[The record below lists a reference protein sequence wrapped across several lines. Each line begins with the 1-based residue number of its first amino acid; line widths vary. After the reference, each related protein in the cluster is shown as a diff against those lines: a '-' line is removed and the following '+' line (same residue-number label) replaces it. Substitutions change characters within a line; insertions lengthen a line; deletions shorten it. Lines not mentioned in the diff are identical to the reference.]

1 LIFTTTYGKV
11 YLGNRAD
18 GAIALRNLG
27 PLWPVEYL
35 KMTIK
40 PYRFEVSEA
49 RSVKHPTLPSIVK
62 HTFLVPARLFP
73 KDVPMGANLRDPVG
87 MNRQVYKDVKASLE
101 GKEALPGTFDLLN
114 LGITIIAEDI
124 EVLDKRIFNVLI
136 DDDYG
141 IANGG
146 HTTQIIY
153 ECQEDDS
160 IAEGQ
165 HVEVKIIT
173 GLEGGEN
180 HSLRVDIARGQ
191 NTGISVQPRSIFE
204 LDGAFDSLKEIVKDQ
219 DWADDIGFKES
230 DKKEI
235 DVRELISV
243 LELMNVTDFPV
254 RDSKHPIAAYE
265 KWSTPLTKFGE
276 DYKEHQKTGNPRKFA
291 AFEPLL
297 IDTLVLYDHIRRE
310 FLKVYNE
317 TVKGRAGNLRIVEKA
332 PPSKGRYKFRY
343 AKLDDHDQRLT
354 KGAAY
359 PILGAFR
366 NFVSINSDTGTAEW
380 VGGFDN
386 VLSSWRNLAP
396 ELVSETRQAINDI
409 GNAPDSLGKN
419 RNHWANLFKTVR
431 LHVMQQQLDTMG

>member
-1 LIFTTTYGKV
+1 M
-11 YLGNRAD
+11 A
-18 GAIALRNLG
+18 
-27 PLWPVEYL
+27 
-35 KMTIK
+35 IK

-49 RSVKHPTLPSIVK
+49 RSVKHPSLPNIVK
-62 HTFLVPARLFP
+62 HTFLVPARYFP
-73 KDVPMGANLRDPVG
+73 KDVPFGANLRDPVG

-101 GKEALPGTFDLLN
+101 GKEALPGSFDLLN
-114 LGITIIAEDI
+114 LGITIIAED
-124 EVLDKRIFNVLI
+124 VKVVDKRSFDVFI

-153 ECQEDDS
+153 DCQEDDS

-173 GLEGGEN
+173 GLEGGDS

-204 LDGAFDSLKEIVKDQ
+204 LDGAFDSIKALVKDKN
-219 DWADDIGFKES
+219 WGSEIGFKES

-254 RDSKHPIAAYE
+254 KDSKHPISAYE
-265 KWSTPLTKFGE
+265 KWSSPLKKFGD
-276 DYKEHQKTGNPRKFA
+276 DYESNQNNLSARKYA

-297 IDTLVLYDHIRRE
+297 IDTLKLYDHIRRD
-310 FLKVYNE
+310 FLRVYNE
-317 TVKGRAGNLRIVEKA
+317 AGGGRAGNLRIVEKA
-332 PPSKGRYKFRY
+332 PPSKGRFKFRF
-343 AKLDDHDQRLT
+343 ANLDDHDQRLT
-354 KGAAY
+354 KGAAF

-366 NFVSINSDTGTAEW
+366 NFVVFDAETQTARW
-380 VGGFDN
+380 LGGFEN
-386 VLSSWRNLAP
+386 VLNSWRELAP
-396 ELVSETRQAINDI
+396 ELVSETKQSIKDI

-431 LHVMQQQLDTMG
+431 LHVMQQQLDIREEGASA

>member
-1 LIFTTTYGKV
+1 
-11 YLGNRAD
+11 
-18 GAIALRNLG
+18 
-27 PLWPVEYL
+27 
-35 KMTIK
+35 MTIR
-40 PYRFEVSEA
+40 PFRFEVSEA
-49 RSVKHPTLPSIVK
+49 RSVKHPVFPNIVK
-62 HTFLVPARLFP
+62 HTFLVPAHLFP
-73 KDVPMGANLRDPVG
+73 KDVPTGANLRDPVG

-124 EVLDKRIFNVLI
+124 RVIDKRIFDVMI

-146 HTTQIIY
+146 HTTRIIY

-191 NTGISVQPRSIFE
+191 NTGISVQPRSVFE
-204 LDGAFDSLKEIVKDQ
+204 LDGAFESIKEIVKNQ
-219 DWADDIGFKES
+219 DWANDIGFKES
-230 DKKEI
+230 DKKDI
-235 DVRELISV
+235 DIRELVSL
-243 LELMNVTDFPV
+243 LELLNVTDFPV
-254 RDSKHPIAAYE
+254 RESKHPIAAYE
-265 KWSTPLTKFGE
+265 KWSTPLKKFGDDFE
-276 DYKEHQKTGNPRKFA
+276 ENRPDPSKRKYA

-297 IDTLVLYDHIRRE
+297 LDALILFDHIRRD
-310 FLKVYNE
+310 FLRVYNE
-317 TVKGRAGNLRIVEKA
+317 TVGGKAGNLRIVEKA
-332 PPSKGRYKFRY
+332 PPSKGRYQFRY

-354 KGAAY
+354 KGAAF

-366 NFVSINSDTGTAEW
+366 NFVVVNSETGKAEW
-380 VGGFDN
+380 LGGFDN
-386 VLSSWRNLAP
+386 VLTSWRQLAP
-396 ELVSETRQAINDI
+396 ELVSETKQAIRDI

-431 LHVMQQQLDTMG
+431 LHVMQQQLDNIG

>member
-1 LIFTTTYGKV
+1 M
-11 YLGNRAD
+11 A
-18 GAIALRNLG
+18 
-27 PLWPVEYL
+27 
-35 KMTIK
+35 IK

-49 RSVKHPTLPSIVK
+49 RSVKHPTLPNIVK

-73 KDVPMGANLRDPVG
+73 KDVPTGANLRDPVG

-124 EVLDKRIFNVLI
+124 EVIDKRVFEVMI

-153 ECQEDDS
+153 DCQEDDS

-173 GLEGGEN
+173 GLEGGVN
-180 HSLRVDIARGQ
+180 HTLRVDIARGQ

-204 LDGAFDSLKEIVKDQ
+204 LDGAFESLKEIVKDQ

-235 DVRELISV
+235 DVRELVSM
-243 LELMNVTDFPV
+243 LELMNITDFPV

-265 KWSTPLTKFGE
+265 KWSTPLKKFGDDYE
-276 DYKEHQKTGNPRKFA
+276 DNRDYPLKRKYA

-297 IDTLVLYDHIRRE
+297 LDALVLYDHIRRD
-310 FLKVYNE
+310 FLRVYNE
-317 TVKGRAGNLRIVEKA
+317 TVGGRAGNLRIVEKA
-332 PPSKGRYKFRY
+332 PPSKGRYQFRY

-354 KGAAY
+354 KGAAF

-366 NFVSINSDTGTAEW
+366 NFVVVDPKTGTAKW
-380 VGGFDN
+380 LGGFDN
-386 VLSSWRNLAP
+386 VLASWRDLAP
-396 ELVSETRQAINDI
+396 ELVSETKQAIKDI

-431 LHVMQQQLDTMG
+431 LHVMQQQLDTMS

>member
-1 LIFTTTYGKV
+1 M
-11 YLGNRAD
+11 
-18 GAIALRNLG
+18 AIR
-27 PLWPVEYL
+27 
-35 KMTIK
+35 

-49 RSVKHPTLPSIVK
+49 RSVKHPTFPNVTK

-73 KDVPMGANLRDPVG
+73 KGVPSGANLREPVG

-101 GKEALPGTFDLLN
+101 GKEALPGSFDLLN

-124 EVLDKRIFNVLI
+124 EVIDKRVFNVSI

-141 IANGG
+141 IVNGG
-146 HTTQIIY
+146 HTTALIY

-173 GLEGGEN
+173 GLDGVDSHN
-180 HSLRVDIARGQ
+180 LRVDIARGQ

-204 LDGAFDSLKEIVKDQ
+204 LDGAFESIKKIIQKE
-219 DWADDIGFKES
+219 DWAEDVGFKES
-230 DKKEI
+230 DKKDI
-235 DVRELISV
+235 DIRELVSV
-243 LELMNVTDFPV
+243 LELMNVTDFPI
-254 RDSKHPIAAYE
+254 RDTKHPIAAYE
-265 KWSTPLTKFGE
+265 KWSAPLKKFGE
-276 DYKEHQKTGNPRKFA
+276 DFEKHRNKPHERTYA

-297 IDTLVLYDHIRRE
+297 LDTLKLYDHIRRD
-310 FLKVYNE
+310 FLRVYND
-317 TVKGRAGNLRIVEKA
+317 TIGGRAGNLRIVEKA
-332 PPSKGRYKFRY
+332 PPSRGRFQFRY

-366 NFVSINSDTGTAEW
+366 NFVVMNEQSGLAEW
-380 VGGFDN
+380 QGGFDN
-386 VLSSWRNLAP
+386 VLASWKALAP
-396 ELVSETRQAINDI
+396 ELVQETKQAIRDI

-419 RNHWANLFKTVR
+419 RNHWANLFKTVK
-431 LHVMQQQLDTMG
+431 LYVMQQQLDSYGSGGRHE

>member
-1 LIFTTTYGKV
+1 MAV
-11 YLGNRAD
+11 
-18 GAIALRNLG
+18 
-27 PLWPVEYL
+27 
-35 KMTIK
+35 K

-62 HTFLVPARLFP
+62 HTFLVPANLFP
-73 KDVPMGANLRDPVG
+73 RFVPMGANLRDPVG
-87 MNRQVYKDVKASLE
+87 MNRQVYKDVRASLE
-101 GKEALPGTFDLLN
+101 GKEAFPGTFDLLN

-124 EVLDKRIFNVLI
+124 AIIDKKTFDVFI
-136 DDDYG
+136 DDEYG

-153 ECQEDDS
+153 ECQDDDS

-165 HVEVKIIT
+165 HVEVKVIT

-180 HSLRVDIARGQ
+180 HTLRVDIARGQ

-204 LDGAFDSLKEIVKDQ
+204 LDGAFDSIKDLIKGEV
-219 DWADDIGFKES
+219 WANDVGFKES

-235 DVRELISV
+235 DIRELISV

-254 RDSKHPIAAYE
+254 RESRHPIAAYE
-265 KWSTPLTKFGE
+265 KWSMPLKKFGD
-276 DYKEHQKTGNPRKFA
+276 DYEENRDGPSRRKYA

-297 IDTLVLYDHIRRE
+297 LDTLVLYDHIRRE
-310 FLKVYNE
+310 FLRVYNE
-317 TVKGRAGNLRIVEKA
+317 TVGGRAGNLRIVEKA
-332 PPSKGRYKFRY
+332 PPSKGRYQFRY

-366 NFVSINSDTGTAEW
+366 NFVVVNPESDRAEW
-380 VGGFDN
+380 IGGFEN
-386 VLSSWRNLAP
+386 VLASWRTLAP
-396 ELVSETRQAINDI
+396 ELVSETKQAIRDI

-431 LHVMQQQLDTMG
+431 LHVMQQQLDTLG

>member
-1 LIFTTTYGKV
+1 M
-11 YLGNRAD
+11 A
-18 GAIALRNLG
+18 
-27 PLWPVEYL
+27 
-35 KMTIK
+35 IK

-49 RSVKHPTLPSIVK
+49 RSVKHPTLPNIVK
-62 HTFLVPARLFP
+62 HTFLVPAHLFP
-73 KDVPMGANLRDPVG
+73 KDIPSGANLRDPVG

-114 LGITIIAEDI
+114 LGITIIAEGVDVI
-124 EVLDKRIFNVLI
+124 DKRSFDVLI

-153 ECQEDDS
+153 DCQDDDS

-173 GLEGGEN
+173 GLEGGDN
-180 HSLRVDIARGQ
+180 HTLRVDIARGQ

-204 LDGAFDSLKEIVKDQ
+204 LDGAFESIKKIVQ
-219 DWADDIGFKES
+219 GEEWAADIGFKES
-230 DKKEI
+230 DKKDI
-235 DVRELISV
+235 DVRELVSV

-254 RDSKHPIAAYE
+254 RDTKHPIAAYE
-265 KWSTPLTKFGE
+265 KWSTPLKKFGDDYE
-276 DYKEHQKTGNPRKFA
+276 DNRDNPNGRKYA
-291 AFEPLL
+291 IFEPLL
-297 IDTLVLYDHIRRE
+297 LDTLVLYDHIRRD
-310 FLKVYNE
+310 FLRVYNE
-317 TVKGRAGNLRIVEKA
+317 TVGGRAGNLRIVEKA
-332 PPSKGRYKFRY
+332 PPSKGRFQFRY

-366 NFVSINSDTGTAEW
+366 NFVTVNAETGVAEW
-380 VGGFDN
+380 QGGFEN
-386 VLSSWRNLAP
+386 VLASWRDLAP
-396 ELVSETRQAINDI
+396 ELVAETKQSIRDI

-431 LHVMQQQLDTMG
+431 LHVMQQQLDTLG

>member
-1 LIFTTTYGKV
+1 M
-11 YLGNRAD
+11 A
-18 GAIALRNLG
+18 
-27 PLWPVEYL
+27 
-35 KMTIK
+35 IK

-49 RSVKHPTLPSIVK
+49 RSVKHPTLPNIVK
-62 HTFLVPARLFP
+62 HTFLVPAHLFP
-73 KDVPMGANLRDPVG
+73 KGVPTGANLRDPVG

-124 EVLDKRIFNVLI
+124 EVVDKRIFNVMI

-153 ECQEDDS
+153 DCQEDDS

-180 HSLRVDIARGQ
+180 HTLRVDIARGQ

-204 LDGAFDSLKEIVKDQ
+204 LDGAFESLKEIVKDQ
-219 DWADDIGFKES
+219 DWAGDIGFKES
-230 DKKEI
+230 DKKDI
-235 DVRELISV
+235 DVRELVSV

-254 RDSKHPIAAYE
+254 RDTKHPISAYE
-265 KWSTPLTKFGE
+265 KWSTPLKKFGDDYE
-276 DYKEHQKTGNPRKFA
+276 DNRDDLSKRKYA

-297 IDTLVLYDHIRRE
+297 LDALVLYDHIRRD
-310 FLKVYNE
+310 FLRVYNE
-317 TVKGRAGNLRIVEKA
+317 TVGGRAGNLRIVEKA
-332 PPSKGRYKFRY
+332 PPSKGRYQFRY

-354 KGAAY
+354 KGAAF

-366 NFVSINSDTGTAEW
+366 NFVAVDPETGTGEW
-380 VGGFDN
+380 LGGFEN
-386 VLSSWRNLAP
+386 VLASWHELAP
-396 ELVSETRQAINDI
+396 ELVSETKQAIRDI

>member
-1 LIFTTTYGKV
+1 M
-11 YLGNRAD
+11 A
-18 GAIALRNLG
+18 
-27 PLWPVEYL
+27 
-35 KMTIK
+35 IK
-40 PYRFEVSEA
+40 PYRFEVTEA
-49 RSVKHPTLPSIVK
+49 RSFKHPTLPNIVK
-62 HTFLVPARLFP
+62 HTFLVPARLLP
-73 KDVPMGANLRDPVG
+73 RDIPAGANLRDPVG
-87 MNRQVYKDVKASLE
+87 MNRQVYKDVRASLE

-124 EVLDKRIFNVLI
+124 EVIDKRTFDVMI

-165 HVEVKIIT
+165 HVEVRIIT
-173 GLEGGEN
+173 GLDGGEN
-180 HSLRVDIARGQ
+180 HTLRVDIARGQ

-204 LDGAFDSLKEIVKDQ
+204 LDGAFESLKEIVKDQ
-219 DWADDIGFKES
+219 DWADEIGFKES

-235 DVRELISV
+235 DVRELVSV

-265 KWSTPLTKFGE
+265 KWSAPLKKFGDDYE
-276 DYKEHQKTGNPRKFA
+276 DNRSDPSKRKYA
-291 AFEPLL
+291 VFEPLL
-297 IDTLVLYDHIRRE
+297 LDTLVLYDHIRRD
-310 FLKVYNE
+310 FLRVNNE
-317 TVKGRAGNLRIVEKA
+317 SFGGRAGSLRIVEKA
-332 PPSKGRYKFRY
+332 PPGKGRYKFRY

-354 KGAAY
+354 KGAAF

-366 NFVSINSDTGTAEW
+366 NFVKVDPKKGTAVW
-380 VGGFDN
+380 LGGFEN
-386 VLSSWRNLAP
+386 VLASWQILAP
-396 ELVSETRQAINDI
+396 ELVLETRQAIRDI